1 MLQKKKKR
9 QPLMKHSEKMYA
21 HIREKE
27 MEDK

>member
-1 MLQKKKKR
+1 MLQKKNR

>member
-1 MLQKKKKR
+1 MLQKKKR